1 MNPHFGPGTMAYGQR
16 MMDGQGVPG
25 GFGIAALFLAVAAAV
40 VVVAIVVW
48 ALSRTHRSET
58 VASTPPA
65 GDTALEIARERL
77 ARGEID
83 PGQYTAIVAALK
95 T

>member
-1 MNPHFGPGTMAYGQR
+1 MNPHFGPGTIAYGQR
-16 MMDGQGVPG
+16 MMDGGGVPG
-25 GFGIAALFLAVAAAV
+25 GFGIAALFLAVVAAV
-40 VVVAIVVW
+40 IVVAIVVW
-48 ALSRTHRSET
+48 TVSRAHRSPT
-58 VASTPPA
+58 VASAPPA